1 MTRKVVYICDI
12 CDKEVSANWRIRVSW
27 ENQQAN
33 TRGLDTL
40 LEYKDLCEDCREK
53 LVTRLREV
61 TAKFVFDSKKE
72 ILK

>member
-1 MTRKVVYICDI
+1 MAKRIEYICDV
-12 CDKEVSANWRIRVSW
+12 CGKEDTANWRVRDSW

-40 LEYKDLCEDCREK
+40 LEYKDLCDDCREK
-53 LVTRLREV
+53 LITRLREV
-61 TAKFVFDSKKE
+61 TTEFVFDSKKE